1 VNPPQNFIS
10 VNKPQALYYIF
21 AIFYNEIGEPEE
33 EMSKAGRYNTE
44 KRRKNAEKMQKGLG
58 NLRFKLYM
66 TI

>member
-1 VNPPQNFIS
+1 M
-10 VNKPQALYYIF
+10 
-21 AIFYNEIGEPEE
+21 

-44 KRRKNAEKMQKGLG
+44 KRRKNAEKMQKSLG